1 MPKAARLGD
10 IGSGHGCFP
19 PTPAISGSGDT
30 FINGRKAVRLG
41 DAFAPHG
48 CPQCPPHP
56 RSLSAGSA
64 TVFINGKKAGRV
76 GDSIGC
82 GGSVSAGSGDTFIG
96 DVGMGGP
103 LKSCMKGAK
112 DNASPLL
119 DPGLSRLEDPASIE
133 LLAFKEALSMPVPEL
148 GAFVQDQLTS
158 ILESGIQD
166 ILSHHV
172 ASHLPKVGLDGLTNK
187 ALDTLKT
194 KALHSDALIGA
205 LKGKVPE
212 VTSQAVSRVSQNFS
226 DAVSSETSL
235 GEPLSATI
243 PNIPDNPLVAGLH
256 DLAQSGNPAKLE
268 SVLRPQASDMC
279 VKLMANACGL

>member
-10 IGSGHGCFP
+10 IGAGHGCFP
-19 PTPAISGSGDT
+19 PTPAIAGSGDT

-48 CPQCPPHP
+48 CPKCPPHP

-64 TVFINGKKAGRV
+64 TVFINSKKAGRV

-82 GGSVSAGSGDTFIG
+82 GGSVSTGSGDTFIG

-119 DPGLSRLEDPASIE
+119 DPGLSRLEDPASAE
-133 LLAFKEALSMPVPEL
+133 LLGFKEALSMPASDL
-148 GAFVQDQLTS
+148 GSFVQDQLTS

-172 ASHLPKVGLDGLTNK
+172 ASHLPQVGLDGLTSK
-187 ALDTLKT
+187 ALGALNT
-194 KALHSDALIGA
+194 KALHSDALIAA
-205 LKGKVPE
+205 LKGNVPE

-226 DAVSSETSL
+226 DAVSSVTSL
-235 GEPLSATI
+235 GEPLSATL
-243 PNIPDNPLVAGLH
+243 PKVPDNPLVGGLH
-256 DLAQSGNPAKLE
+256 DLAQSGNTAKLE
-268 SVLRPQASDMC
+268 SVLHPQASDMC
-279 VKLMANACGL
+279 VKLMADACGL